1 MRMLICYDGS
11 ALSRAAMEK
20 SIAMLGSS
28 KPEVILVTVVVEPA
42 DASSYEEAA
51 FEELRAKGEADLRT
65 AAEWVVQQGLDVNV
79 IVAVGISDPRKMLV
93 ETVRKT
99 KPDVV
104 VITSRPPKGGVR
116 FGKVNVSVSDYLIHH
131 IDDCPVLVMH

>member
-20 SIAMLGSS
+20 SIAMLGSA

-65 AAEWVVQQGLDVNV
+65 AAEWVVEQGLDVNV
-79 IVAVGISDPRKMLV
+79 IVAVGISDPRKMLL

>member
-11 ALSRAAMEK
+11 VLSNSAMEK
-20 SIAMLGSS
+20 SIAMFGRER
-28 KPEVILVTVVVEPA
+28 PEVILVTVVEEPA
-42 DASSYEEAA
+42 DASSYEEAS
-51 FEELRAKGEADLRT
+51 FEELRAKREADLKE
-65 AAEWVVQQGLDVNV
+65 AAEWVVEQGLNVNV
-79 IVAVGISDPRKMLV
+79 IVAVGIGDPRKMLL

-116 FGKVNVSVSDYLIHH
+116 FGRVTVSVSDYLIHH
-131 IDDCPVLVMH
+131 IDDCPVLLMH

>member
-20 SIAMLGSS
+20 SIAMLGSA
-28 KPEVILVTVVVEPA
+28 KPAVILVTVVVEPA

-51 FEELRAKGEADLRT
+51 FEELRAKGEAELRT